1 MKVKQITL
9 RCTDYAEA
17 CVFTKYVHNPIDTDY
32 EITIEDSYTGGD
44 YSGFFGRLKRAWKA
58 FIDKPVVYTG
68 VYCEDKEKMK
78 KFLIDCLELI
88 DTDIA
93 GDDLN
98 V

>member
-9 RCTDYAEA
+9 RCDDYAEA
-17 CVFTKYVHNPIDTDY
+17 CVFTKYVHDQIDTDY

-44 YSGFFGRLKRAWKA
+44 YRGFFGRLKRARKA

-68 VYCEDKEKMK
+68 IYCEDKEKMK

-88 DTDIA
+88 DTDIV